1 MLTRQIFDTDHLNHL
16 VVDDAFTWPL
26 TTPSCGNFTL
36 QLLLASHQ
44 LSMMTMTSHNRCWH
58 RADSHRDDGIT
69 PP

>member
-1 MLTRQIFDTDHLNHL
+1 M
-16 VVDDAFTWPL
+16 DDAFTWPL